1 MADYKCGKCGRL
13 IAQKELTET
22 RIKCSHCEYR
32 ILFKVREH
40 VVHVVK
46 AR

>member
-13 IAQKELTET
+13 IPQKALTET
-22 RIKCSHCEYR
+22 KIKCPHCEYR
-32 ILFKVREH
+32 ILFKVRQQ
-40 VVHVVK
+40 VVHAVK